1 MMSEQINIIVADD
14 HSLFRSGLVRMLNSI
29 HDIQVVGEAAD
40 GDQALTLA
48 QTVDADIITLDLNM
62 PGMSDMVLIKEIKKL
77 KPNMRILIISMHD
90 EGFLVKQTLKNGAN
104 GYITKNCTAD
114 ELESI
119 VTTIKKNGRYI
130 SPDLANSLIFEEEAT
145 GSSSLTSREIQILR
159 MITQSGM
166 SLVEIAKNL
175 KVSPKTVTS
184 HKSNIMTKLNAKS
197 NLDLIR
203 KAQNILK

>member
-29 HDIQVVGEAAD
+29 HDIQVAGEAAD

-119 VTTIKKNGRYI
+119 VTTIKKMVDIFLPILPTVLFLRKKQQ
-130 SPDLANSLIFEEEAT
+130 DLL
-145 GSSSLTSREIQILR
+145 
-159 MITQSGM
+159 
-166 SLVEIAKNL
+166 
-175 KVSPKTVTS
+175 
-184 HKSNIMTKLNAKS
+184 H
-197 NLDLIR
+197 
-203 KAQNILK
+203 

>member
-1 MMSEQINIIVADD
+1 
-14 HSLFRSGLVRMLNSI
+14 
-29 HDIQVVGEAAD
+29 
-40 GDQALTLA
+40 
-48 QTVDADIITLDLNM
+48 
-62 PGMSDMVLIKEIKKL
+62 
-77 KPNMRILIISMHD
+77 
-90 EGFLVKQTLKNGAN
+90 
-104 GYITKNCTAD
+104 
-114 ELESI
+114 

>member
-1 MMSEQINIIVADD
+1 MSEQIKIIVADD
-14 HSLFRSGLVRMLNSI
+14 HSLYRTGLIRMLNTI
-29 HDIQVVGEAAD
+29 PDFIVIGEAAD
-40 GDQALTLA
+40 GDQALSLSK
-48 QTVDADIITLDLNM
+48 QLEADIVTLDLNM
-62 PGMSDMVLIKEIKKL
+62 PGLSDMSLIKELKKIK
-77 KPNMRILIISMHD
+77 PDMRILIVSMHD

-114 ELESI
+114 ELENI
-119 VTTIKKNGRYI
+119 IKTIKRQGRYI
-130 SPDLANSLIFEEEAT
+130 APDLANSLIFEEDSI

-175 KVSPKTVTS
+175 KLSPKTVTS
-184 HKSNIMTKLNAKS
+184 HKANIMAKLNAKS

>member
-1 MMSEQINIIVADD
+1 
-14 HSLFRSGLVRMLNSI
+14 
-29 HDIQVVGEAAD
+29 
-40 GDQALTLA
+40 
-48 QTVDADIITLDLNM
+48 
-62 PGMSDMVLIKEIKKL
+62 
-77 KPNMRILIISMHD
+77 
-90 EGFLVKQTLKNGAN
+90 
-104 GYITKNCTAD
+104 
-114 ELESI
+114 
-119 VTTIKKNGRYI
+119 
-130 SPDLANSLIFEEEAT
+130 
-145 GSSSLTSREIQILR
+145 